1 MAAAPVLDDN
11 VSSYQSPSFQLKQ
24 EAKDT
29 LFIYLLIGFWF
40 SHGMQGE
47 FPDDVS
53 GAAVGPETSS
63 GNSPCTLCKNSKT
76 KNQYPFHDESLK
88 SRLLTYGLF
97 DDAASHYTVSND
109 MIS

>member
-1 MAAAPVLDDN
+1 VAAAPVLDDN
-11 VSSYQSPSFQLKQ
+11 VLSYQSPSFQLKQ

-29 LFIYLLIGFWF
+29 LFIYLLMGFWF
-40 SHGMQGE
+40 LHGMQGE

-53 GAAVGPETSS
+53 GAAVGPETSE
-63 GNSPCTLCKNSKT
+63 NSPRTQCKNSKT

-88 SRLLTYGLF
+88 SRLLSYGLF

-109 MIS
+109 TIS